1 MRCWIGVAGVVT
13 AISHGA
19 VAAIAARDGDL
30 ALGQGQH
37 SLTQQL
43 RLTAKA
49 RYCSR
54 DFARRCGRASTIRR
68 KSQMGTLRGEEIIAH
83 CFQQEG
89 VDTIFF
95 MMGGPTSGTA
105 EACLKLG
112 MQGIYVRHEQ
122 AAAMMAHAYSRV
134 TGKPGICIAPM
145 GPGVANLVTGLA
157 NAQADASP
165 VIAIGGSAPM
175 RGWTLDTFQEMDQVP
190 MMRPIVKSAYRVDL
204 GYRIPEYIAIAF
216 REALD
221 GKRGPVY
228 LDLPGDILGGKVEE
242 DKINWVKGN
251 YRTEARPAGD
261 PALVRKAID
270 LLAEARKPLILTG
283 SGVLWS
289 RAEDELRAFVEAT
302 GIPFFTT
309 PQGRGVVAEDHPRSF
324 PGARSTAF
332 READTVLV
340 IGARANSMLSFLRP
354 PRFSP
359 DARFIN
365 VNLDGREIGHN
376 RAAEIGIIGDAKLVL
391 QQLMSEAK
399 GRFNPR
405 EETPWVSQL
414 SAKHRSNL
422 ERSSPLLHSDKVPIH
437 PLRLCNE
444 VKNTISRDTILVV
457 DGHEILNFARQ
468 SIPIYQARYSLNAG
482 PHGCMGVGIPFGI
495 GAKAAAPNKPVVVLS
510 GDGAFGWNGMEMDS
524 AIRHKLNIVVVVSN
538 NAGFTSRKTGGNVGR
553 ELGYQ
558 RYDKMVE
565 ALGGYGEFVEKPEEI
580 RPAIERA
587 MKSGK
592 PALVNV
598 CTDPEAQA
606 TTDMGFAGY

>member
-1 MRCWIGVAGVVT
+1 
-13 AISHGA
+13 
-19 VAAIAARDGDL
+19 
-30 ALGQGQH
+30 
-37 SLTQQL
+37 
-43 RLTAKA
+43 
-49 RYCSR
+49 
-54 DFARRCGRASTIRR
+54 
-68 KSQMGTLRGEEIIAH
+68 MGTLRGEEIIAR

-89 VDTIFF
+89 VDTFFF

-122 AAAMMAHAYSRV
+122 AAAMMAHAYARV

-157 NAQADASP
+157 NAWADASP
-165 VIAIGGSAPM
+165 IIAIGGSAPM

-190 MMRPIVKSAYRVDL
+190 MMRPIVKSAYRIDL
-204 GYRIPEYIAIAF
+204 GYRIPEYISIAF

-228 LDLPGDILGGKVEE
+228 LDLPGDILAGKVDEE
-242 DKINWVKGN
+242 RINWVPPG

-261 PALVRKAID
+261 PALIRQAVEV
-270 LLAEARKPLILTG
+270 LAEARKPLILTG

-289 RAEDELRAFVEAT
+289 GAEAALQEFVDTT

-309 PQGRGVVAEDHPRSF
+309 PQGRGVIAEDHPRSF
-324 PGARSTAF
+324 PAARSTAF
-332 READTVLV
+332 READAVLV
-340 IGARANSMLSFLRP
+340 IGARANSMLSFLRA

-359 DARFIN
+359 TAKFIN

-376 RAAEIGIIGDAKLVL
+376 RAADVGIIGDARLVL
-391 QQLMSEAK
+391 QQLTAEAK

-405 EETPWVSQL
+405 EETPWVAQL
-414 SAKHRSNL
+414 GAKHRSNL
-422 ERSSPLLHSDKVPIH
+422 ERSAPLLHSDNVPIH

-444 VKNTISRDTILVV
+444 VKEVISRDTILVT

-468 SIPIYQARYSLNAG
+468 SIPIYGARCSLNAG
-482 PHGCMGVGIPFGI
+482 PHGCMGIGIPFGI
-495 GAKAAAPNKPVVVLS
+495 GAKAAAPDKPVVVLS
-510 GDGAFGWNGMEMDS
+510 GDGAFGWNGMEMYT

-538 NAGFTSRKTGGNVGR
+538 NAGFTSRQTGGNVGR

-558 RYDKMVE
+558 RYDKLVE
-565 ALGGYGEFVEKPEEI
+565 ALGGYGEFVEKPADI

-587 MKSGK
+587 MKAGK

-598 CTDPEAQA
+598 CTDPNAQA